1 MTATHI
7 PFVDVWP
14 PAHGFALAPVWDGL
28 VAIVFNENATAYE
41 VSAVVLFFAVLWYV
55 LVGMY

>member
-1 MTATHI
+1 M

-14 PAHGFALAPVWDGL
+14 SARGFALAPVWDGL
-28 VAIVFNENATAYE
+28 VSIVFNEKANE
-41 VSAVVLFFAVLWYV
+41 LSIVVVFFAVFWYV

>member
-1 MTATHI
+1 M

-14 PAHGFALAPVWDGL
+14 SARGFALAPVWDGL
-28 VAIVFNENATAYE
+28 VSIVFNEKATAYE
-41 VSAVVLFFAVLWYV
+41 LSIVVVFFAVFWYV